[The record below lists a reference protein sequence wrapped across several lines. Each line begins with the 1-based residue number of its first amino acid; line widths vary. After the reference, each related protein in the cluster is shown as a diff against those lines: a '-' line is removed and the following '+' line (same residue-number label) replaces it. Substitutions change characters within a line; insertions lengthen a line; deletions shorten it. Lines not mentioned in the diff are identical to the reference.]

1 MPDLEQALQ
10 ENLCYGKS
18 SASEIEEEVDNI
30 E

>member
-1 MPDLEQALQ
+1 LEEALQ